1 MFDGGPHAPADTIIH
16 LADTTGE
23 LRRLT
28 RAADLA
34 FCGKSLAPHEGGQTP
49 VECAAAGVA
58 IVYGPRMSNFRD
70 ICRGLEQAKAALK
83 AKDAHDLA
91 ALLSRLSADDVTR
104 AAMGRH
110 GEVWHQGNRGA
121 TERTLTW
128 LQDDQSA
135 R

>member
-1 MFDGGPHAPADTIIH
+1 MRDGASKQTAMAQGGTDG
-16 LADTTGE
+16 DDTGE
-23 LRRLT
+23 RRAEASLRASARP
-28 RAADLA
+28 
-34 FCGKSLAPHEGGQTP
+34 S
-49 VECAAAGVA
+49 
-58 IVYGPRMSNFRD
+58 RD
-70 ICRGLEQAKAALK
+70 DRRKAALK

>member
-1 MFDGGPHAPADTIIH
+1 MQIGGPA
-16 LADTTGE
+16 G
-23 LRRLT
+23 
-28 RAADLA
+28 A
-34 FCGKSLAPHEGGQTP
+34 FIVIVYGI
-49 VECAAAGVA
+49 VERYGFTNLLIATAAAGVA